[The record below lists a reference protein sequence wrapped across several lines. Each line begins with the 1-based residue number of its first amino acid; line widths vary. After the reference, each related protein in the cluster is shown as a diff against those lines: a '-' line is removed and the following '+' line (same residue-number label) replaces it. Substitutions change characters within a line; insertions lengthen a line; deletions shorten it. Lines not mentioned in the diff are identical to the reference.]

1 MTKRNKIL
9 AHTFLIIVSFLSVFP
24 LYWMISSATNKSIE
38 IIRGR
43 MIPGN
48 YLLENIKTL
57 MAGQDL
63 TLALWNST
71 RNALLL
77 TLLSVLISSL
87 AGYGFEVYHDKAK
100 DRVMTILL
108 LAMMVPFI
116 AILVPLFRMFSS
128 MKLINNLAALL
139 LPSLS
144 TPFLILM
151 FRQAARSFPLEIIEA
166 SRIDGVSEVG
176 IYFRMFM
183 PTMRATYASA
193 FIVTFMGAWNSYLWP
208 MIIFQKKELI
218 TMPLLVSNLVGQYE
232 TDYGALMVGVL
243 ICTLPTAVLFLSL
256 QKSFAEGITGTV
268 K

>member
-1 MTKRNKIL
+1 MTKRNKLL
-9 AHTFLIIVSFLSVFP
+9 AHAFLIIIAFLCVFP
-24 LYWMISSATNKSIE
+24 LYWMISSATNPSIE

-48 YLLENIKTL
+48 YLMENIKTL
-57 MAGQDL
+57 MTGQNL
-63 TLALWNST
+63 PRALWNSC
-71 RNALLL
+71 RNALLQ
-77 TLLSVLISSL
+77 TVLSVLISSL

-100 DRVMTILL
+100 DRVMTVLL

-116 AILVPLFRMFSS
+116 AILVPLFKMFSS
-128 MKLINNLAALL
+128 MKLVNNLAALL

-166 SRIDGVSEVG
+166 SRMDGVSEVG
-176 IYFRMFM
+176 IFFRMFM
-183 PTMRATYASA
+183 PTMKATYASA
-193 FIVTFMGAWNSYLWP
+193 FTVTFMGAWNNYLWP
-208 MIIFQKKELI
+208 LIVFQKKELL
-218 TMPLLVSNLVGQYE
+218 TMPILVSNLVGQYE

-243 ICTLPTAVLFLSL
+243 ICTLPTAILFLSL
-256 QKSFAEGITGTV
+256 QKSFAAGITGAV